1 MLSSSAMGVGRCISV
16 PDACRRT
23 CGSAAGVERTRRQ
36 AMLRGLLISTSA
48 LALVLTFAMEA
59 SANPKN
65 KFGDGNVAT
74 ADAVANANA
83 NGGNGGEGGG
93 ARSEERGVGKEC
105 VGKCRSRWSQ

>member
-1 MLSSSAMGVGRCISV
+1 MLSSSAMGVGRCSSV

-74 ADAVANANA
+74 ADAVANANETGRA
-83 NGGNGGEGGG
+83 SC
-93 ARSEERGVGKEC
+93 REC
-105 VGKCRSRWSQ
+105 VCQYVKISVVDGPLQKKRKTQ